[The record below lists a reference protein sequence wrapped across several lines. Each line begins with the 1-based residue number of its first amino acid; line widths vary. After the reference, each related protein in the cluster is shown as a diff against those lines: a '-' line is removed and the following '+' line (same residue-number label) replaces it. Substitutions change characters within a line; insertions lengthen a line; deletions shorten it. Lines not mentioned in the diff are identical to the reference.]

1 MRFTD
6 AECRGDGA
14 DGVDLKDDGV
24 GDDDVGD
31 DDVGDDDVGVL
42 SDKTKAAMGDDEEW
56 LAESVG
62 LIGETP
68 SSKIRKSP
76 IQSATT
82 PFILEVYIPIPAC
95 FFE

>member
-24 GDDDVGD
+24 GDDDVG
-31 DDVGDDDVGVL
+31 VL

-62 LIGETP
+62 IDWRNA
-68 SSKIRKSP
+68 K
-76 IQSATT
+76 
-82 PFILEVYIPIPAC
+82 
-95 FFE
+95 

>member
-31 DDVGDDDVGVL
+31 DDVGVL

-62 LIGETP
+62 IDWRNA
-68 SSKIRKSP
+68 K
-76 IQSATT
+76 
-82 PFILEVYIPIPAC
+82 
-95 FFE
+95 